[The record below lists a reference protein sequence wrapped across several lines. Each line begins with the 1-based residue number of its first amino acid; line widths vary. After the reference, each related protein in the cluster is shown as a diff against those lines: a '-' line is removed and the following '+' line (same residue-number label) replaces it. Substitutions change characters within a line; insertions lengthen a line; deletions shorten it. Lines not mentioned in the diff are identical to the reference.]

1 MQLKVDARE
10 LARDIRAG
18 MTESELIQKHKLPAT
33 ALQVVCRKL
42 LSLKLV
48 THEELFNGFPA
59 YRSWVEEFKP
69 RRDPRTELLIH
80 LPIYDVEHSSLG
92 IVRDISEN
100 GFRLAGISVAAGDVR
115 TFQLPID
122 SFIKSDPL
130 LIIAECRWTKK
141 RSGTRDYMVAGF
153 QILKLSQSDQKKLR
167 EFIHFLIL
175 NRSGEWKIANRVRS
189 LHSQE
194 DDGR

>member
-10 LARDIRAG
+10 LANDIRSG
-18 MTESELIQKHKLPAT
+18 MPEAELMEKHKLTAT

-48 THEELFNGFPA
+48 THEELFRGFPA
-59 YRSWVEEFKP
+59 YRSWVEAFKP
-69 RRDPRTELLIH
+69 RRDPRTELLVH
-80 LPIYDVEHSSLG
+80 VPIYDVEHAGLG

-100 GFRLAGISVAAGDVR
+100 GFRIAGINVAAGDVR
-115 TFQLPID
+115 TFQFPVD
-122 SFIKSDPL
+122 SFIQSDPL

-153 QILKLSQSDQKKLR
+153 QILKISPSDQKKLR

-175 NRSGEWKIANRVRS
+175 NKSGEWKIANRVRS
-189 LHSQE
+189 IHSQE
-194 DDGR
+194 SE